1 MRCIRRAALTALIT
15 IGLAASAA
23 AQGNVTQADIQR
35 LQDNVYQAGTDV
47 TQART
52 RDAARANQLQA
63 ELDDLRD
70 EVIYLKVKLRKEG
83 SLARSEYADVR
94 DRVESLRTRARGD
107 ATNASTPPP
116 APAAAPAPQAARS
129 TTNTPAATPAAGTGQ
144 IPVGTELDVRVG
156 TRLNSGT
163 AAVEDRF
170 EATTLVD
177 FNNGGRT
184 LVPAG
189 SVMRGVVTSV
199 EPATRTNRTARMTL
213 SFDQLTVNGRAYPMR
228 GTVTQAIEGEGIKGE
243 TARIGTG
250 AGVGAIIGGILGGF
264 KGALAGILIGAG
276 GTLAATEGKE
286 VDLPAGSVLRV
297 RVDQPVQI
305 NTGK

>member
-94 DRVESLRTRARGD
+94 DRVENLRTRARGD
-107 ATNASTPPP
+107 ATNASAPPP
-116 APAAAPAPQAARS
+116 APAAAAVPRS

-177 FNNGGRT
+177 FNSGGRT

-199 EPATRTNRTARMTL
+199 EPGTRTNRTARMTL

-243 TARIGTG
+243 TARVGTG

-264 KGALAGILIGAG
+264 KGALAGLLIGAG

-305 NTGK
+305 NTPK

>member
-94 DRVESLRTRARGD
+94 DRVENLRTRARGD
-107 ATNASTPPP
+107 ATNASAPPP
-116 APAAAPAPQAARS
+116 APAAAPAPRS

-177 FNNGGRT
+177 FNSGGRT

-199 EPATRTNRTARMTL
+199 DPATRTNRTARMTL

-243 TARIGTG
+243 TARVGTG

-305 NTGK
+305 NAAK

>member
-94 DRVESLRTRARGD
+94 DRVENLRTRARGD
-107 ATNASTPPP
+107 ATNASAPPP
-116 APAAAPAPQAARS
+116 APAAAPAPRS

-177 FNNGGRT
+177 FNSGGRT

-199 EPATRTNRTARMTL
+199 DPATRTNRTARMTL

-243 TARIGTG
+243 TARVGTG

-305 NTGK
+305 NTPK